1 MPNTILRVDKVPEK
15 LAEQLSADY
24 DLYEYH
30 KMSAEEL
37 ESVADDIQVIL
48 ASGESTVDAALINQ
62 LPNVKLIAVF
72 GVGYDGVDTHAASQR
87 QVQVTNTPNVLTDDV
102 ADLGIALMLAASRQ
116 IFGAQRFIEKG
127 QWRTKPY
134 KLTTKVSGSRL
145 GIVGFGRVGR
155 AVAKRAKGFDM
166 SIAYYDKYPAENPE
180 FTFFPTLIELADNS
194 DFLMI
199 CASGGPGSVK
209 LINQEVLSALGQN
222 GILINI
228 ARGSIVDESALVA
241 AIENKTIAGAGL
253 DVFAHEPQ
261 VPRTLLNRDNVVLT
275 PHIGSATQATRQAM
289 AGLVIGNIAAFFA
302 GNPLLTPIGE

>member
-1 MPNTILRVDKVPEK
+1 
-15 LAEQLSADY
+15 
-24 DLYEYH
+24 
-30 KMSAEEL
+30 
-37 ESVADDIQVIL
+37 
-48 ASGESTVDAALINQ
+48 
-62 LPNVKLIAVF
+62 
-72 GVGYDGVDTHAASQR
+72 
-87 QVQVTNTPNVLTDDV
+87 
-102 ADLGIALMLAASRQ
+102 
-116 IFGAQRFIEKG
+116 
-127 QWRTKPY
+127 
-134 KLTTKVSGSRL
+134 
-145 GIVGFGRVGR
+145 
-155 AVAKRAKGFDM
+155 
-166 SIAYYDKYPAENPE
+166 
-180 FTFFPTLIELADNS
+180 
-194 DFLMI
+194 MI

-302 GNPLLTPIGE
+302 GNPLLTPIGD